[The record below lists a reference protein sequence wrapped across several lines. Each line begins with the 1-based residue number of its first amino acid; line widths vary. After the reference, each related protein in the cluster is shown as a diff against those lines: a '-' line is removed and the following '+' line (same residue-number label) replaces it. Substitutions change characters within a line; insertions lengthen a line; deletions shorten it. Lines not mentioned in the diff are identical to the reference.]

1 MTPLNLPNAITSV
14 RVALTPVV
22 AILLL
27 QPSLRSRLL
36 AFLVFLLAALSDLW
50 DGQLA
55 RRRDEITDFGKIV
68 DPVAD
73 KLLVLA
79 TLLPL
84 YWIGMQQPELLSIP
98 LYGGLPL
105 WVVVVLLGREIVIT
119 TLRFAAARKGSVVPA
134 SLIGKRK
141 ALAQNVFVGSA
152 MLLVA
157 LRTGAVENAWSSSFW
172 YAFQRVNEWFTTGI
186 LTVALLLTVV
196 SLITYLF
203 SFGRIFARQQA

>member
-1 MTPLNLPNAITSV
+1 
-14 RVALTPVV
+14 
-22 AILLL
+22 
-27 QPSLRSRLL
+27 
-36 AFLVFLLAALSDLW
+36 
-50 DGQLA
+50 
-55 RRRDEITDFGKIV
+55 
-68 DPVAD
+68 VAD

-141 ALAQNVFVGSA
+141 ALAQNIFVGSA

-157 LRTGAVENAWSSSFW
+157 LRTGAVASAWSSSFW

-203 SFGRIFARQQA
+203 SFGRIFARQRA

>member
-14 RVALTPVV
+14 RVALAPVV
-22 AILLL
+22 AVLVL
-27 QPSLRSRLL
+27 QPSLHSRVL

-55 RRRDEITDFGKIV
+55 RRRGEITDFGKIV

-84 YWIGMQQPELLSIP
+84 YWIGRQEPELLAIP

-105 WVVVVLLGREIVIT
+105 WVVAVLLGREIVIT
-119 TLRFAAARKGSVVPA
+119 ALRFAAARKGSVVPA

-141 ALAQNVFVGSA
+141 ALAQNIFVGSA

-157 LRTGAVENAWSSSFW
+157 LRTGAVAGNWSSSFW
-172 YAFQRVNEWFTTGI
+172 YAFEGVNEWFTTGV

-196 SLITYLF
+196 SLFTYLS

>member
-1 MTPLNLPNAITSV
+1 MTPLNLPNAITSL

-22 AILLL
+22 AILVL
-27 QPSLRSRLL
+27 QPSLHYRLL

-55 RRRDEITDFGKIV
+55 RRRNEITDFGKIV

-84 YWIGMQQPELLSIP
+84 YWIGMQEPELLFIP

-105 WVVVVLLGREIVIT
+105 WVVAVFLGREIVIT

-141 ALAQNVFVGSA
+141 ALAQNIFVGSA

-157 LRTGAVENAWSSSFW
+157 LRTGAVANAWSSSFW
-172 YAFQRVNEWFTTGI
+172 YAFQGVREWFTTGS

-196 SLITYLF
+196 SLITYLS
-203 SFGRIFARQQA
+203 SFGRIFARQRA

>member
-1 MTPLNLPNAITSV
+1 MSVNLPNTITSI
-14 RVALTPVV
+14 RVALAPVV

-27 QPSLRSRLL
+27 EPTFHPRLL
-36 AFLVFLLAALSDLW
+36 AFLVFLLAAISDLW

-55 RRRDEITDFGKIV
+55 RRRGQITNFGKIV

-84 YWIGMQQPELLSIP
+84 YWIGLANPDLLPIP

-105 WVVVVLLGREIVIT
+105 WGIIVLLGREVVIT
-119 TLRFAAARKGSVVPA
+119 TLRFAAAKRGTVVPA
-134 SLIGKRK
+134 SSVGKRK

-152 MLLVA
+152 ILLVA
-157 LRTGAVENAWSSSFW
+157 LRTGARAGGWSGPFW
-172 YAFQRVNEWFTTGI
+172 EGFQHVHQWFTTVS
-186 LTVALLLTVV
+186 LTVALALTLF
-196 SLITYLF
+196 SLVTYLAA
-203 SFGRIFARQQA
+203 FGRIFAGREA